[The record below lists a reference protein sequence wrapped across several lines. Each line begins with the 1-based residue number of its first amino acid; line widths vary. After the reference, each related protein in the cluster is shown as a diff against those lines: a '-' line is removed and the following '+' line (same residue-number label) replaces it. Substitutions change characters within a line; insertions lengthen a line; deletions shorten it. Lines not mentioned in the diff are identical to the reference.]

1 MRKLNNGV
9 YWNWLLVKHSW
20 MVVVMVQSTNL
31 LNKHQWSNYLQII
44 CDYILFHSPTYKYGR
59 NDIKKKWVLFKQL
72 KQFKQF
78 KKLILLKNIYSRTQL
93 LNTSKIQNIL
103 PKMKTYSLSI
113 KIGLPGKRTFKSS
126 LCVLLPNFIRS
137 EPFDTQNED
146 ISLPNQS
153 TLHLDHKCL
162 C

>member
-1 MRKLNNGV
+1 MSAVQAVKTVQTIQKVNFVRK
-9 YWNWLLVKHSW
+9 Y
-20 MVVVMVQSTNL
+20 
-31 LNKHQWSNYLQII
+31 
-44 CDYILFHSPTYKYGR
+44 
-59 NDIKKKWVLFKQL
+59 
-72 KQFKQF
+72 
-78 KKLILLKNIYSRTQL
+78 IYSRTQL

-103 PKMKTYSLSI
+103 PKMKTYFLSI

-126 LCVLLPNFIRS
+126 LCVLLPNFICS

-162 C
+162 Y

>member
-1 MRKLNNGV
+1 MNGSHGSK
-9 YWNWLLVKHSW
+9 YQFVKQAP
-20 MVVVMVQSTNL
+20 VKQLSTNHL
-31 LNKHQWSNYLQII
+31 WLHVISFSNLQIW
-44 CDYILFHSPTYKYGR
+44 
-59 NDIKKKWVLFKQL
+59 KKWHKKETSVVQAV

-126 LCVLLPNFIRS
+126 LWVLLPNFIRS

-162 C
+162 Y